1 MKTGDLEEDLIAHH
15 FREFLSLTGLESD
28 RGSVLVAASELEDAL
43 TALLKA
49 RLLPSLDRDD
59 ELFDGAYSPFN
70 TFSAKIDLACR
81 VGCINPSVRKSCHIL
96 RKIRN
101 DFAHATKI
109 KNFDNPATQDR
120 IRELFKIND
129 ELVSSLERVIVEGTR
144 EHPIKITDFKDLIS
158 KFGWRFILEMLFAA
172 IIAGLKNYLN
182 NIEQIQVKGSS
193 NKQSQPSLTEQLL

>member
-1 MKTGDLEEDLIAHH
+1 MKTEDLENDLIAHH
-15 FREFLSLTGLESD
+15 FREFLSLTRIEND

-81 VGCINPSVRKSCHIL
+81 VGCISPSVRKSCHIL

-129 ELVSSLERVIVEGTR
+129 KLVSSLEEVIVEGTK
-144 EHPIKITDFKDLIS
+144 EHPEKISDFTDLIAR
-158 KFGWRFILEMLFAA
+158 FGWRFVLEMLFAA
-172 IIAGLKNYLN
+172 IIAGLKDHLN
-182 NIEQIQVKGSS
+182 NIEQIQENGSS
-193 NKQSQPSLTEQLL
+193 NKKSQPMRTAQLL

>member
-1 MKTGDLEEDLIAHH
+1 MTTEDLEEGSTAYH
-15 FREFLSLTGLESD
+15 FREFLRLTGIESD

-81 VGCINPSVRKSCHIL
+81 VGCINPPVRKSCHIL

-129 ELVSSLERVIVEGTR
+129 ELVSSLEKVIVEGTK
-144 EHPIKITDFKDLIS
+144 EHPEKVTDFKDLIL
-158 KFGWRFILEMLFAA
+158 KFGWRFVLEMLFAA
-172 IIAGLKNYLN
+172 ITAGLKDHLN
-182 NIEQIQVKGSS
+182 NIEQIQVKGSY
-193 NKQSQPSLTEQLL
+193 NKQSQPTAPQL